1 MLASNF
7 TDKEKLLLKNIRL
20 GAFFTFVAIN
30 LRFIVGDIIKPLIL
44 FDVIQ
49 PHDHSHLVH
58 RYEFHTPNFPDMC
71 GDLITFIF
79 LGLAYLLM
87 FSSNFGEIIKVSST
101 KVISTSIRLI
111 PSTSF
116 RDVIKSI
123 MYTTHDADN
132 KSQDSIRKIKDYTL
146 HTKSI
151 FYLAVIGFGLYF
163 FSKYALTTGLEV
175 FISQEEAE
183 FGNISFILNI
193 LNNTIRLC
201 SSIAFVHAYCKYL
214 LVDKH
219 VKIMLYTFFFTRS
232 VLLTNLLG
240 LFHGVD
246 TEIDAPILDALLPCI
261 LIYSLCNHIYFL
273 KYKKLQQRFT

>member
-20 GAFFTFVAIN
+20 GAFFTFIAIN

-49 PHDHSHLVH
+49 PHDHGRLVH
-58 RYEFHTPNFPDMC
+58 KYEFHTPNFPDMC

-116 RDVIKSI
+116 RDIIKSI

-175 FISQEEAE
+175 FISEEEAE

-219 VKIMLYTFFFTRS
+219 VKIMLYIFFFTRS
-232 VLLTNLLG
+232 ILLTNLLG